1 MVIIFI
7 INLSGMFLM
16 YMELILLQNLEEMFV
31 LPDPSSICVIT
42 IIAKLQNHDM
52 IDLFNDV

>member
-1 MVIIFI
+1 
-7 INLSGMFLM
+7 MFLM